1 MVANLYPPFSTDYQA
16 LLLDTTESLISLFYK
31 QPSLSFV
38 TETLDL
44 AYDSI
49 RQLPHQHLKR
59 HLQERSNKNLEIDY
73 LKVSETD
80 VYYDEQEDLNFIRMY
95 YEDLNFSKDLNDIL
109 LDLTE
114 LLSKTHTTQL
124 SYSTSR
130 KALHSWVDLR
140 EDGQVNSIY
149 SGRSLNPIH
158 LMDEDNQT
166 EEMAIRQMRQAL
178 FLETNL
184 LSEHKELLIQA
195 ILRSIQ
201 YNIEHVIPQSWFKK
215 KHPMVG
221 DIHHLFTCEK
231 DCNSFRGNIPYYDFE
246 DYNPRVNKEVIKS
259 DCGKRDANEKFE
271 PENGKGEI
279 ARASLYFLLR
289 YPDAI
294 SKEKQAF
301 LDIQLYKRWHNE
313 HPVTLHE
320 KHRNWSIYKLQG
332 NRNPFI
338 DFPDLIFI

>member
-1 MVANLYPPFSTDYQA
+1 MATNLYPPFSSDYQVQ
-16 LLLDTTESLISLFYK
+16 LKDTTESLISLFYK
-31 QPSLSFV
+31 DPPLSFV
-38 TETLDL
+38 TEILDL
-44 AYDSI
+44 TYDSI
-49 RQLPHQHLKR
+49 RQLPRQHLYR
-59 HLQERSNKNLEIDY
+59 HLQEISNKNIEIDY
-73 LKVSETD
+73 LKASATE
-80 VYYDEQEDLNFIRMY
+80 VYYDEQEDENFIKMY
-95 YEDLNFSKDLNDIL
+95 YEGLNFSKDLNDIR

-114 LLSKTHTTQL
+114 LLSKTHSTQL

-130 KALHSWVDLR
+130 KALHSWVDIR
-140 EDGQVNSIY
+140 EDGQINSIY
-149 SGRSLNPIH
+149 SGRSLNPVSV
-158 LMDEDNQT
+158 MEEDNQT
-166 EEMAIRQMRQAL
+166 EEIAIRQMRQAL
-178 FLETNL
+178 CLETNL

-246 DYNPRVNKEVIKS
+246 DYNSRVNKEVIRS
-259 DCGKRDANEKFE
+259 DCGKRDGNEKFE

-294 SKEKQAF
+294 SKEKQA
-301 LDIQLYKRWHNE
+301 LIDIQLYKRWHSE

>member
-1 MVANLYPPFSTDYQA
+1 MVTNLYPPFSSDYQA
-16 LLLDTTESLISLFYK
+16 RLGDTTKSLISLFYK
-31 QPSLSFV
+31 DPPLSFI

-44 AYDSI
+44 TYDSI
-49 RQLPHQHLKR
+49 RQLPRQHLNR
-59 HLQERSNKNLEIDY
+59 HLQEISNKNIEIDY
-73 LKVSETD
+73 LKASSTE
-80 VYYDEQEDLNFIRMY
+80 VYYDEQEDVNFIKMY
-95 YEDLNFSKDLNDIL
+95 YEGLNFSKDLNDIL

-114 LLSKTHTTQL
+114 LLSNTHSTQL

-140 EDGQVNSIY
+140 EDGQINSIY
-149 SGRSLNPIH
+149 SGRSLNP
-158 LMDEDNQT
+158 MSVMEEDNQT
-166 EEMAIRQMRQAL
+166 EKMAIRQMRQAL
-178 FLETNL
+178 CLETNL

-231 DCNSFRGNIPYYDFE
+231 DCNSFRSNIPYYDFE

-259 DCGKRDANEKFE
+259 DCGKRDGNEKFE

-294 SKEKQAF
+294 SKEKQAL
-301 LDIQLYKRWHNE
+301 LDIQLYKRWHSE

-338 DFPDLIFI
+338 DFPNFIFI